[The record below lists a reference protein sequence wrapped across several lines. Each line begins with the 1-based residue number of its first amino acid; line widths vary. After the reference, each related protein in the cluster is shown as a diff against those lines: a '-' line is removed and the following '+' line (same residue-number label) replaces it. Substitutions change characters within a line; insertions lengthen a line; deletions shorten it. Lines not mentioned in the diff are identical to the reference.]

1 MAINFNTIQEL
12 GLGSSAISTDEAKKQ
27 SLGQDDF
34 LTLMTTQMTH
44 QDPTKPME
52 NGDFLAQMAQFSTSE
67 GISQLNDSFA
77 SFASSM
83 TANQALDAAS
93 LLGRSV
99 EFSGDS
105 AVLEVNQPLSGSI
118 ELDSAASD
126 VNINIVAPNG
136 EVVKT
141 LNLGAQASGN
151 VKFEWDGLMDDGNY
165 ATPGLYEIDAQG
177 LVGGKNTSLAT
188 FVNATVQSVDLGG
201 AQKGIQLNLGAAGNI
216 DFNKVK
222 QIS

>member
-1 MAINFNTIQEL
+1 MAINFDTIQDL
-12 GLGSSAISTDEAKKQ
+12 GLSRSVVDETKSK
-27 SLGQDDF
+27 SLGQDEF
-34 LTLMTTQMTH
+34 LMLMTTQMTH

-52 NGDFLAQMAQFSTSE
+52 NGDFLAQMAQFGTVE
-67 GISQLNDSFA
+67 GINDLKDSFA
-77 SFASSM
+77 AFASSM
-83 TANQALDAAS
+83 TSNQALDAAY

-99 EFSGDS
+99 EFPGDS
-105 AVLEVNQPLSGSI
+105 AMLELSKPLSGSI
-118 ELDSAASD
+118 ELESAASQ
-126 VNINIVAPNG
+126 VTVNIVASNG

-141 LNLGAQASGN
+141 LNLGVQSAGG

-165 ATPGLYEIDAQG
+165 AAPGLYKIDAQG
-177 LVGGKNTSLAT
+177 LIGGTNTSLAT

-201 AQKGIQLNLGAAGNI
+201 AQKGIQLDLGQSGKI

>member
-12 GLGSSAISTDEAKKQ
+12 GLNSSVVDEAKSK
-27 SLGQDDF
+27 SLGQDEF
-34 LTLMTTQMTH
+34 LRLMTTQMTH

-52 NGDFLAQMAQFSTSE
+52 NGDFLAQMAQFGTVE
-67 GISQLNDSFA
+67 GINELKDSFA

-99 EFSGDS
+99 EFPGDS
-105 AVLEVNQPLSGSI
+105 AMLGVSKPLSGSVDL
-118 ELDSAASD
+118 ESPASE
-126 VNINIVAPNG
+126 VTINIVAPNG

-141 LNLGAQASGN
+141 LNLGTQTSGS
-151 VKFEWDGLMDDGNY
+151 VKFEWDGLMDDGTY
-165 ATPGLYEIDAQG
+165 ATPGMYTVDAQG
-177 LVGGKNTSLAT
+177 LLGGSNTSLAT
-188 FVNATVQSVDLGG
+188 YVNATVQSVDLGG
-201 AQKGIQLNLGAAGNI
+201 AKGIQLDLGQAGNI

>member
-12 GLGSSAISTDEAKKQ
+12 GLSSSVTDEAKSK
-27 SLGQDDF
+27 SLGQDEF
-34 LTLMTTQMTH
+34 LRLMTTQMTH

-52 NGDFLAQMAQFSTSE
+52 NGDFLAQMAQFGTVE
-67 GISQLNDSFA
+67 GINELKDSFA

-99 EFSGDS
+99 EFSGDAAMLGVS
-105 AVLEVNQPLSGSI
+105 QPLSGSI

-126 VNINIVAPNG
+126 VSINIVAPNG

-177 LVGGKNTSLAT
+177 LLGGENTSLAT
-188 FVNATVQSVDLGG
+188 FVNATVQSVDLGR
-201 AQKGIQLNLGAAGNI
+201 AQKGIQLNLGPAGNI